1 MLPPNIALLAAKAKA
16 ADSLGIRFT
25 DVTITLLEGAVT
37 EAAVLVDELDACR
50 AISDRLGSE
59 GHELALRNRISVM
72 DTDLREAMTLLR
84 QVADGQD
91 VTAAAHE
98 FVAKLGHRVAAE
110 IQALTSQIVGGV
122 PVGVEA

>member
-37 EAAVLVDELDACR
+37 EATVLVDELDA
-50 AISDRLGSE
+50 ANSSSDRAGGE
-59 GHELALRNRISVM
+59 GYELRNRISVM

-84 QVADGQD
+84 QAADGQD

-110 IQALTSQIVGGV
+110 IQALTSQIVGAV
-122 PVGVEA
+122 PASVEA